1 MSDSSSILQRE
12 QHGCTNQPSGQTMS
26 TLLLCKYL
34 SNKSDPGP
42 SSDRV
47 QVDEFLA
54 VVERQTRLAV
64 SEAPSAP
71 RTEQNKNKNEKY
83 ARRCPS

>member
-1 MSDSSSILQRE
+1 
-12 QHGCTNQPSGQTMS
+12 MS

-64 SEAPSAP
+64 SEAPSTP

-83 ARRCPS
+83 ARHCPS